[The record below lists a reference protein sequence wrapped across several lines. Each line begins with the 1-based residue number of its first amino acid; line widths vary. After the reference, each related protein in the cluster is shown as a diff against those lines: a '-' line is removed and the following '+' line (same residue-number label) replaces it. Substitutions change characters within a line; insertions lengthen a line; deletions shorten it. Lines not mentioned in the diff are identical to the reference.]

1 MIQLFEV
8 KRKIKKLKRED
19 KELIE
24 KYSEISIN
32 TREEILREYNTSE
45 SGISDE
51 EAEKIFTENGPNVVV
66 KNEKKSRLYFLFNS
80 FKDKFILILIVLAIV
95 NYFLSDAISTYII
108 LGIAVISA
116 LIRYFQDYSVY
127 KFNQE
132 LKSKMYT
139 TTHIL
144 RNGKE
149 EEIRVEKVVPGDIVK
164 LSAGAMIPA
173 DLILID
179 SKDLFVNQS
188 IFTGES
194 VPVEKIAQNGNGAKE
209 IFSISNI
216 CLMGSSVIS
225 GSATGVVINTGFN
238 TYLGRMSKEVE
249 NKKETTNFEQGMNNI
264 TKMLIK
270 YMVIVSIAVFVIYG
284 FIRKD
289 WIEAIL
295 FALSVAVGIT
305 PSMLPMI
312 VNVNLTRGTKVL
324 AKKKTLVKNINSIQ
338 NLGAID
344 MLCTDKTGTLTEDK
358 IVLQKYIDVNGNED
372 ISILEYAY
380 LNSYF
385 GTGMKNLVDRAIINY
400 GNDKN
405 MQCIVNE
412 YKKIDEIPFDYTRK
426 RMSVVVCNSKNN
438 GYRMLTKGALEE
450 ILKVC
455 DKVKYNGQIKI
466 LTPAFIEE
474 VEQKAKEYAVQGM
487 QVIAL
492 ASKREYRGINVF
504 NVSDEKDM
512 TFIGFVAFLDPA
524 KKDVKETL
532 SKLKKIGITTKI
544 LTGDNPYATGNICK
558 LVGIDNSK
566 ILLGTDIDEMNDE
579 ELAHKVEEISVFAR
593 MNPLQKERVVT
604 QLKKDGH
611 VVGYMGDGVNDSPSL
626 HVSDVGICVN
636 TATDIAKEAAD
647 IILLEKNLKVI
658 YNGVIEGRKVYGN
671 IIKYMKMALS
681 ADFGDVFSI
690 VIASIFLPFLPLLPI
705 QMLLQDFLYDI
716 SQIAIPYDDV
726 DKEFLEKPKKWSTKG
741 ISKFM
746 NVMGIT
752 SSIIDVIAFIGFWF
766 LFGYNAGKETF
777 FQTAWFVECLI
788 SETMIIHYVRTA
800 KKPFLESRANKWLTL
815 GTIATILGT
824 ILTPIILHNIPSF
837 HFEILPLSYYGF
849 VIVLLAIYSILV
861 EIIKKKYIK
870 KYGEWL

>member
-1 MIQLFEV
+1 MIQLFEI
-8 KRKIKKLKRED
+8 KKKIKKED
-19 KELIE
+19 NELLN
-24 KYSEISIN
+24 KYSEISKK
-32 TREEILREYNTSE
+32 TGEEVLKEYNASE
-45 SGISDE
+45 NGITE
-51 EAEKIFTENGPNVVV
+51 NKATELLEKNGPNVVV

-80 FKDKFILILIVLAIV
+80 FKDKFIIILIVLAVI
-95 NYFLSDAISTYII
+95 NYFLSDALSTYII

-132 LKSKMYT
+132 LKAKMYT
-139 TTHIL
+139 TTNVV
-144 RNGKE
+144 RGGKE
-149 EEIRVEKVVPGDIVK
+149 KEIRVEKVVPGDIVH
-164 LSAGAMIPA
+164 LSAGSMIPA
-173 DLILID
+173 DIMLID

-188 IFTGES
+188 VFTGES
-194 VPVEKIAQNGNGAKE
+194 VPVEKVAQNTNDAKE
-209 IFSISNI
+209 IFSIPNI
-216 CLMGSSVIS
+216 CLMGSSVVS
-225 GSATGVVINTGFN
+225 GRATGVVIDTGFT

-249 NKKETTNFEQGMNNI
+249 TKKEPTNFEKGMNNI
-264 TKMLIK
+264 TKMLIR
-270 YMVIVSIAVFVIYG
+270 YMLVVSVAVFVIYG

-289 WIEAIL
+289 WLEAIL

-344 MLCTDKTGTLTEDK
+344 VLCTDKTGTLTEDK

-372 ISILEYAY
+372 TSILEYAY

-385 GTGMKNLVDRAIINY
+385 GTGMKNLVDRAIIIY
-400 GNDKN
+400 GNEKN
-405 MQCIVNE
+405 VKEIVND
-412 YKKIDEIPFDYTRK
+412 YTKIDEIPFDYTRK
-426 RMSVVVCNSKNN
+426 RMSVVVKSNKNN
-438 GYRMLTKGALEE
+438 GYRMFTKGALEE

-455 DKVKYNGQIKI
+455 TKVKYNGHVNE
-466 LTPAFIEE
+466 LTPEMVEI

-487 QVIAL
+487 QVIAI
-492 ASKREYRGINVF
+492 ASKREYRGVNVF
-504 NVSDEKDM
+504 NVSDEANM

-524 KKDVKETL
+524 KKDAKTTL
-532 SKLKKIGITTKI
+532 KKLKSIGITTKI
-544 LTGDNPYATGNICK
+544 LTGDNPYAANNICN
-558 LVGIDNSK
+558 LVGLENTET
-566 ILLGTDIDEMNDE
+566 LLGTDIDKLSDE
-579 ELAHKVEEISVFAR
+579 ELAKKVEEVNVFAR
-593 MNPLQKERVVT
+593 MNPLQKERVVK
-604 QLKKDGH
+604 QLKNNGH

-626 HVSDVGICVN
+626 HIADVGISVN

-647 IILLEKNLKVI
+647 IILLERSLKVI
-658 YNGVIEGRKVYGN
+658 YEGVLEGRRVYGN

-681 ADFGDVFSI
+681 SDFGDVFSI

-752 SSIIDVIAFIGFWF
+752 SSLIDVLAFLGFWF
-766 LFGYNAGKETF
+766 LFGYNASKETF

-800 KKPFLESRANKWLTL
+800 KRPFIESRANKWLTL
-815 GTIATILGT
+815 GTFGTIIGT
-824 ILTPIILHNIPSF
+824 ILTPILLHNIPSF
-837 HFEILPLSYYGF
+837 HFEILPLKYYGF
-849 VIVLLAIYSILV
+849 VILLLAIYSVLV
-861 EIIKKKYIK
+861 EIIKKIYIK
-870 KYGEWL
+870 KNGEWL

>member
-1 MIQLFEV
+1 MIQLFEI
-8 KRKIKKLKRED
+8 KKKIKKED
-19 KELIE
+19 NELLN
-24 KYSEISIN
+24 KYSEISKK
-32 TREEILREYNTSE
+32 TGEEVLKVYNTSE
-45 SGISDE
+45 NGI
-51 EAEKIFTENGPNVVV
+51 TENKATELLGKNGPNVVV

-80 FKDKFILILIVLAIV
+80 FKDKFIIILIVLAVI
-95 NYFLSDAISTYII
+95 NYFLSDALSTYII

-132 LKSKMYT
+132 LKAKMYT
-139 TTHIL
+139 TTNVV
-144 RNGKE
+144 RGGKE
-149 EEIRVEKVVPGDIVK
+149 KEIRVEKVVPGDIVH
-164 LSAGAMIPA
+164 LSAGSMIPA
-173 DLILID
+173 DIMLID

-188 IFTGES
+188 VFTGES
-194 VPVEKIAQNGNGAKE
+194 VPVEKVAQNTNDAKE
-209 IFSISNI
+209 IFSISNV
-216 CLMGSSVIS
+216 CLMGSSVVS
-225 GSATGVVINTGFN
+225 GRATGVVIDTGFT

-249 NKKETTNFEQGMNNI
+249 TKKEPTNFEKGMNNI
-264 TKMLIK
+264 TKMLIR
-270 YMVIVSIAVFVIYG
+270 YMLVVSVAVFVIYG

-289 WIEAIL
+289 WLEAIL

-344 MLCTDKTGTLTEDK
+344 VLCTDKTGTLTEDK

-372 ISILEYAY
+372 TSILEYAY

-385 GTGMKNLVDRAIINY
+385 GTGMKNLVDRAIITY
-400 GNDKN
+400 GNEKN
-405 MQCIVNE
+405 VKEIVND
-412 YKKIDEIPFDYTRK
+412 YTKIDEIPFDYTRK
-426 RMSVVVCNSKNN
+426 RMSVVVKSNKNN
-438 GYRMLTKGALEE
+438 GYRMFTKGALEE

-455 DKVKYNGQIKI
+455 TKVKYNGQVNE
-466 LTPAFIEE
+466 LTPEMVEI

-487 QVIAL
+487 QVIAI
-492 ASKREYRGINVF
+492 ASKREYRGVNVF
-504 NVSDEKDM
+504 NVSDEANM

-524 KKDVKETL
+524 KKDVKSTL
-532 SKLKKIGITTKI
+532 KKLKNIGITTKI
-544 LTGDNPYATGNICK
+544 LTGDNPYAANNICN
-558 LVGIDNSK
+558 LVGLENK
-566 ILLGTDIDEMNDE
+566 ETLLGTDIDKMSDE
-579 ELAHKVEEISVFAR
+579 ELAKKVEEVNVFAR
-593 MNPLQKERVVT
+593 MNPLQKERIVK
-604 QLKKDGH
+604 QLKNNGH

-626 HVSDVGICVN
+626 HIADVGISVN

-647 IILLEKNLKVI
+647 IILLERSLKVI
-658 YNGVIEGRKVYGN
+658 YEGVLEGRRVYGN

-681 ADFGDVFSI
+681 SDFGDVFSI

-752 SSIIDVIAFIGFWF
+752 SSLIDVLAFLGFWF
-766 LFGYNAGKETF
+766 LFGYNASKETF

-800 KKPFLESRANKWLTL
+800 KRPFIESRANKWLTL
-815 GTIATILGT
+815 GTFGTIIGT
-824 ILTPIILHNIPSF
+824 ILTPILLHNIPSF
-837 HFEILPLSYYGF
+837 HFEILPLKYYGF
-849 VIVLLAIYSILV
+849 VILLLAIYSVLV
-861 EIIKKKYIK
+861 EIIKKIYIK
-870 KYGEWL
+870 KNGEWL

>member
-1 MIQLFEV
+1 MWQR
-8 KRKIKKLKRED
+8 KKKIKKED
-19 KELIE
+19 NELLN
-24 KYSEISIN
+24 KYSEISKK
-32 TREEILREYNTSE
+32 TKEEVLKEYNTSE
-45 SGISDE
+45 NGITE
-51 EAEKIFTENGPNVVV
+51 NKATELLEKNGPNVVV

-80 FKDKFILILIVLAIV
+80 FKDKFIIILIVLAVI
-95 NYFLSDAISTYII
+95 NYFLSDALSTYII

-132 LKSKMYT
+132 LKAKMYT
-139 TTHIL
+139 TTNVV
-144 RNGKE
+144 RGGKE
-149 EEIRVEKVVPGDIVK
+149 KEIRVEKVVPGDIVH
-164 LSAGAMIPA
+164 LSAGSMIPA
-173 DLILID
+173 DIMLID

-188 IFTGES
+188 VFTGES
-194 VPVEKIAQNGNGAKE
+194 VPVEKVAQNTNDAKE
-209 IFSISNI
+209 IFSIPNI
-216 CLMGSSVIS
+216 CLMGSSVVS
-225 GSATGVVINTGFN
+225 GRATGVVIDTGFT

-249 NKKETTNFEQGMNNI
+249 TKKEPTNFEKGMNNI
-264 TKMLIK
+264 TKMLIR
-270 YMVIVSIAVFVIYG
+270 YMLVVSIAVFVIYG

-289 WIEAIL
+289 WLEAIL

-344 MLCTDKTGTLTEDK
+344 VLCTDKTGTLTEDK

-372 ISILEYAY
+372 TSILEYAY

-385 GTGMKNLVDRAIINY
+385 GTGMKNLVDRAIIIY
-400 GNDKN
+400 GNEKN
-405 MQCIVNE
+405 VKEIVND
-412 YKKIDEIPFDYTRK
+412 YTKIDEIPFDYTRK
-426 RMSVVVCNSKNN
+426 RMSVVVRSNKNN
-438 GYRMLTKGALEE
+438 GYRMFTKGALEE

-455 DKVKYNGQIKI
+455 TKVKYNGHVNE
-466 LTPAFIEE
+466 LTPEMVEI

-487 QVIAL
+487 QVIAI
-492 ASKREYRGINVF
+492 ASKREYRGVNVF
-504 NVSDEKDM
+504 NVSDEANM

-524 KKDVKETL
+524 KKDVKSTL
-532 SKLKKIGITTKI
+532 KKLKNIGITTKI
-544 LTGDNPYATGNICK
+544 LTGDNPYAANNICN
-558 LVGIDNSK
+558 LVGLENTET
-566 ILLGTDIDEMNDE
+566 LLGTDIDKMSDE
-579 ELAHKVEEISVFAR
+579 ELAKKVEEVNVFAR
-593 MNPLQKERVVT
+593 MNPLQKERVVK
-604 QLKKDGH
+604 QLKNNGH

-626 HVSDVGICVN
+626 HIADVGISVN

-647 IILLEKNLKVI
+647 IILLERSLKVI
-658 YNGVIEGRKVYGN
+658 YEGVLEGRRVYGN

-681 ADFGDVFSI
+681 SDFGDVFSI

-752 SSIIDVIAFIGFWF
+752 SSLIDVLAFLGFWF
-766 LFGYNAGKETF
+766 LFGYNASKETF

-800 KKPFLESRANKWLTL
+800 KRPFIESRANKWLTL
-815 GTIATILGT
+815 GTFGTIIGT
-824 ILTPIILHNIPSF
+824 ILTPILLHNIPSF
-837 HFEILPLSYYGF
+837 HFEILPLKYYGF
-849 VIVLLAIYSILV
+849 VILLLAIYSVLV
-861 EIIKKKYIK
+861 EIIKKIYIK
-870 KYGEWL
+870 KNGEWL

>member
-1 MIQLFEV
+1 MIQLFEI
-8 KRKIKKLKRED
+8 KKKIKKED
-19 KELIE
+19 NELLN
-24 KYSEISIN
+24 KYSEISKKTN
-32 TREEILREYNTSE
+32 EEVLKEYNTSE
-45 SGISDE
+45 NGITE
-51 EAEKIFTENGPNVVV
+51 NKATELLEKNGPNVVV

-80 FKDKFILILIVLAIV
+80 FKDKFIIILIVLAVI
-95 NYFLSDAISTYII
+95 NYCLSDALSTYII

-132 LKSKMYT
+132 LKAKMYT
-139 TTHIL
+139 TTNVV
-144 RNGKE
+144 RGGKE
-149 EEIRVEKVVPGDIVK
+149 KEIRVEKVVPGDIVH
-164 LSAGAMIPA
+164 LSAGSMIPA
-173 DLILID
+173 DIMLID

-188 IFTGES
+188 VFTGES
-194 VPVEKIAQNGNGAKE
+194 VPVEKVAQNTNDAKE
-209 IFSISNI
+209 IFSISNV
-216 CLMGSSVIS
+216 CLMGSSVVS
-225 GSATGVVINTGFN
+225 GRATGVVIDTGFT

-249 NKKETTNFEQGMNNI
+249 TKKEPTNFEKGMNNI
-264 TKMLIK
+264 TKMLIR
-270 YMVIVSIAVFVIYG
+270 YMLVVSVAVFVIYG

-289 WIEAIL
+289 WLEAIL

-344 MLCTDKTGTLTEDK
+344 VLCTDKTGTLTEDK

-372 ISILEYAY
+372 TSILEYAY

-385 GTGMKNLVDRAIINY
+385 GTGMKNLVDRAIITY
-400 GNDKN
+400 GNEKN
-405 MQCIVNE
+405 VKEIVND
-412 YKKIDEIPFDYTRK
+412 YTKIDEIPFDYTRK
-426 RMSVVVCNSKNN
+426 RMSVVVKSNKNN
-438 GYRMLTKGALEE
+438 GYRMFTKGALEE

-455 DKVKYNGQIKI
+455 TKVKYNGQVNE
-466 LTPAFIEE
+466 LTPEMVEI

-487 QVIAL
+487 QVIAI
-492 ASKREYRGINVF
+492 ASKREYRGVNVF
-504 NVSDEKDM
+504 NVSDEANM

-524 KKDVKETL
+524 KKDVKSTL
-532 SKLKKIGITTKI
+532 KKLKNIGITTKI
-544 LTGDNPYATGNICK
+544 LTGDNPYAANNICN
-558 LVGIDNSK
+558 LVGLENK
-566 ILLGTDIDEMNDE
+566 ETLLGTDIDKMSDE
-579 ELAHKVEEISVFAR
+579 ELAKKVEEVNVFAR
-593 MNPLQKERVVT
+593 MKKKKKERIVK
-604 QLKKDGH
+604 QLKNNGH

-626 HVSDVGICVN
+626 HIADVGISVN

-647 IILLEKNLKVI
+647 IILLERSLKVI
-658 YNGVIEGRKVYGN
+658 YEGVLEGRRVYGN

-681 ADFGDVFSI
+681 SDFGDVFSI

-752 SSIIDVIAFIGFWF
+752 SSLIDVLAFLGFWF
-766 LFGYNAGKETF
+766 LFGYNASKETF

-800 KKPFLESRANKWLTL
+800 KRPFIESRANKWLTL
-815 GTIATILGT
+815 GTFGTIIGT
-824 ILTPIILHNIPSF
+824 ILTPILLHNIPSF
-837 HFEILPLSYYGF
+837 HFEILPLKYYGF
-849 VIVLLAIYSILV
+849 VILLLAIYSVLV
-861 EIIKKKYIK
+861 EIIKKIYIK
-870 KYGEWL
+870 KNGEWL

>member
-1 MIQLFEV
+1 MIQLFEI
-8 KRKIKKLKRED
+8 KKKIKKED
-19 KELIE
+19 NELLN
-24 KYSEISIN
+24 KYSEISKK
-32 TREEILREYNTSE
+32 TGEEVLKEYNTSE
-45 SGISDE
+45 NGITE
-51 EAEKIFTENGPNVVV
+51 NKATELLEKNGPNVVV

-80 FKDKFILILIVLAIV
+80 FKDKFIIILIVLAVI
-95 NYFLSDAISTYII
+95 NYFLSDALSTYII

-132 LKSKMYT
+132 LKAKMYT
-139 TTHIL
+139 TTNVV
-144 RNGKE
+144 RGGKE
-149 EEIRVEKVVPGDIVK
+149 KEIRVEKVVPGDIVH
-164 LSAGAMIPA
+164 LSAGSMIPA
-173 DLILID
+173 DIMLID

-188 IFTGES
+188 VFTGES
-194 VPVEKIAQNGNGAKE
+194 VPVEKVAQNTNDAKE
-209 IFSISNI
+209 IFSIPNI
-216 CLMGSSVIS
+216 CLMGSSVVS
-225 GSATGVVINTGFN
+225 GRATGVVIDTGFT

-249 NKKETTNFEQGMNNI
+249 TKKEPTNFEKGMNNI
-264 TKMLIK
+264 TKMLIR
-270 YMVIVSIAVFVIYG
+270 YMLVVSVAVFVIYG

-289 WIEAIL
+289 WLEAIL

-344 MLCTDKTGTLTEDK
+344 VLCTDKTGTLTEDK
-358 IVLQKYIDVNGNED
+358 MVLQKYIDVNGNED
-372 ISILEYAY
+372 TSILEYAY

-385 GTGMKNLVDRAIINY
+385 GTGMKNLVDRAIITY
-400 GNDKN
+400 GNEKN
-405 MQCIVNE
+405 VKEIVND
-412 YKKIDEIPFDYTRK
+412 YTKIDEIPFDYTRK
-426 RMSVVVCNSKNN
+426 RMSVVVKSNKNN
-438 GYRMLTKGALEE
+438 GYRMFTKGALEE

-455 DKVKYNGQIKI
+455 TKVKYNGHVNE
-466 LTPAFIEE
+466 LTPEMVEI

-487 QVIAL
+487 QVIAI
-492 ASKREYRGINVF
+492 ASKREYRGVNAF
-504 NVSDEKDM
+504 NVSDEANM

-524 KKDVKETL
+524 KKDAKVTL
-532 SKLKKIGITTKI
+532 KKLKSIGITTKI
-544 LTGDNPYATGNICK
+544 LTGDNPYAANNICN
-558 LVGIDNSK
+558 LVGLENTET
-566 ILLGTDIDEMNDE
+566 LLGTDIDKLSDE
-579 ELAHKVEEISVFAR
+579 ELAKKVEEVNVFAR
-593 MNPLQKERVVT
+593 MNPLQKERVVK
-604 QLKKDGH
+604 QLKNNGH

-626 HVSDVGICVN
+626 HIADVGISVN

-647 IILLEKNLKVI
+647 IILLERSLKVI
-658 YNGVIEGRKVYGN
+658 YEGVLEGRRVYGN

-681 ADFGDVFSI
+681 SDFGDVFSI

-752 SSIIDVIAFIGFWF
+752 SSLIDVLAFLGFWF
-766 LFGYNAGKETF
+766 LFGYNASKETF

-800 KKPFLESRANKWLTL
+800 KRPFIESRANKWLTL
-815 GTIATILGT
+815 GTFGTIIGT
-824 ILTPIILHNIPSF
+824 ILTPILLHNIPSF
-837 HFEILPLSYYGF
+837 HFEILPLKYYGF
-849 VIVLLAIYSILV
+849 VILLLAIYSVLV
-861 EIIKKKYIK
+861 EIIKKIYIK
-870 KYGEWL
+870 KNGEWL

>member
-8 KRKIKKLKRED
+8 KKKTKKED
-19 KELIE
+19 NELLN
-24 KYSEISIN
+24 KYSEISKK
-32 TREEILREYNTSE
+32 TKEEVLKEYNTSE
-45 SGISDE
+45 SGI
-51 EAEKIFTENGPNVVV
+51 TENKASELLGQNGPNVVV

-80 FKDKFILILIVLAIV
+80 FKDKFIIILIVLAVI
-95 NYFLSDAISTYII
+95 NYFLSDALSTYII

-132 LKSKMYT
+132 LKAKMYT
-139 TTHIL
+139 TTNVV
-144 RNGKE
+144 RGGKE
-149 EEIRVEKVVPGDIVK
+149 KEIRVEKVVPGDIVH
-164 LSAGAMIPA
+164 LSAGSMIPA
-173 DLILID
+173 DIMLID

-188 IFTGES
+188 VFTGES
-194 VPVEKIAQNGNGAKE
+194 VPVEKVAQNTNDAKE
-209 IFSISNI
+209 IFSIPNI
-216 CLMGSSVIS
+216 CLMGSSVVS
-225 GSATGVVINTGFN
+225 GRATGVVIDTGFT

-249 NKKETTNFEQGMNNI
+249 TKKEPTNFEKGMNNI
-264 TKMLIK
+264 TKMLIR
-270 YMVIVSIAVFVIYG
+270 YMLVVSVAVFVIYG

-289 WIEAIL
+289 WLEAIL

-344 MLCTDKTGTLTEDK
+344 VLCTDKTGTLTEDK

-372 ISILEYAY
+372 TSILEYAY

-385 GTGMKNLVDRAIINY
+385 GTGMKNLVDRAIIIY
-400 GNDKN
+400 GNEKN
-405 MQCIVNE
+405 VKEIVND
-412 YKKIDEIPFDYTRK
+412 YTKIDEIPFDYTRK
-426 RMSVVVCNSKNN
+426 RMSVVVKSNKNN
-438 GYRMLTKGALEE
+438 GYRMFTKGALEE

-455 DKVKYNGQIKI
+455 TKVKYNGHVNE
-466 LTPAFIEE
+466 LTPEMVEI

-487 QVIAL
+487 QVIAI
-492 ASKREYRGINVF
+492 ASKREYRGVNVF
-504 NVSDEKDM
+504 NVSDEANM

-524 KKDVKETL
+524 KKDVKSTL
-532 SKLKKIGITTKI
+532 KKLKNIGITTKI
-544 LTGDNPYATGNICK
+544 LTGDNPYAANNICN
-558 LVGIDNSK
+558 LVGLENTET
-566 ILLGTDIDEMNDE
+566 LLGTDIDKMSDE
-579 ELAHKVEEISVFAR
+579 ELAKKVEEVNVFAR
-593 MNPLQKERVVT
+593 MNPLQKERVVK
-604 QLKKDGH
+604 QLKNNGH

-626 HVSDVGICVN
+626 HIADVGISVN

-647 IILLEKNLKVI
+647 IILLERSLKVI
-658 YNGVIEGRKVYGN
+658 YEGVLEGRRVYGN

-681 ADFGDVFSI
+681 SDFGDVFSI

-752 SSIIDVIAFIGFWF
+752 SSLIDVLAFLGFWF
-766 LFGYNAGKETF
+766 LFGYNASKETF

-800 KKPFLESRANKWLTL
+800 KRPFIESRANKWLTL
-815 GTIATILGT
+815 GTFGTIVGT
-824 ILTPIILHNIPSF
+824 ILTPILLHNIPSF
-837 HFEILPLSYYGF
+837 HFEILPLKYYGF
-849 VIVLLAIYSILV
+849 VILLLAIYSVLV
-861 EIIKKKYIK
+861 EIIKKIYIK
-870 KYGEWL
+870 KNGEWL

>member
-1 MIQLFEV
+1 MIQLFEI
-8 KRKIKKLKRED
+8 KKKIKKED
-19 KELIE
+19 NELLN
-24 KYSEISIN
+24 KYSEISKKTN
-32 TREEILREYNTSE
+32 EEVLKEYNTSE
-45 SGISDE
+45 NGITENKATDLL
-51 EAEKIFTENGPNVVV
+51 EKNGPNVVV

-80 FKDKFILILIVLAIV
+80 FKDKFIIILIVLAVI
-95 NYFLSDAISTYII
+95 NYFLSDALSTYII

-132 LKSKMYT
+132 LKAKMYT
-139 TTHIL
+139 TTNVV
-144 RNGKE
+144 RGGKE
-149 EEIRVEKVVPGDIVK
+149 KEIRVEKVVPGDIVH
-164 LSAGAMIPA
+164 LSAGSMIPA
-173 DLILID
+173 DIMLID

-188 IFTGES
+188 VFTGES
-194 VPVEKIAQNGNGAKE
+194 VPVEKVAQNTNDAKE
-209 IFSISNI
+209 IFSIPNI
-216 CLMGSSVIS
+216 CLMGSSVVS
-225 GSATGVVINTGFN
+225 GRATGVVIDTGFT

-249 NKKETTNFEQGMNNI
+249 TKKEPTNFEKGMNNI
-264 TKMLIK
+264 TKMLIR
-270 YMVIVSIAVFVIYG
+270 YMLVVSVAVFVIYG

-289 WIEAIL
+289 WLEAIL

-344 MLCTDKTGTLTEDK
+344 VLCTDKTGTLTEDK

-372 ISILEYAY
+372 TSILEYAY

-385 GTGMKNLVDRAIINY
+385 GTGMKNLVDRAIIIY
-400 GNDKN
+400 GNEKN
-405 MQCIVNE
+405 VKEIVND
-412 YKKIDEIPFDYTRK
+412 YTKIDEIPFDYTRK
-426 RMSVVVCNSKNN
+426 RMSVVVKSNKNN
-438 GYRMLTKGALEE
+438 GYRMFTKGALEE

-455 DKVKYNGQIKI
+455 TKVKYNGHVNE
-466 LTPAFIEE
+466 LTPEMVEI

-487 QVIAL
+487 QVIAI
-492 ASKREYRGINVF
+492 ASKREYRGVNVF
-504 NVSDEKDM
+504 NVSDEANM

-524 KKDVKETL
+524 KKDVKSTL
-532 SKLKKIGITTKI
+532 KKLKNIGITTKI
-544 LTGDNPYATGNICK
+544 LTGDNPYAANNICN
-558 LVGIDNSK
+558 LVGLENK
-566 ILLGTDIDEMNDE
+566 ETLLGTDIDKMSDE
-579 ELAHKVEEISVFAR
+579 ELAKKVEEVNVFAR
-593 MNPLQKERVVT
+593 MNPLQKERVVK
-604 QLKKDGH
+604 QLKNNGH

-626 HVSDVGICVN
+626 HIADVGISVN

-647 IILLEKNLKVI
+647 IILLERSLKVI
-658 YNGVIEGRKVYGN
+658 YEGVLEGRRVYGN

-681 ADFGDVFSI
+681 SDFGDVFSI

-752 SSIIDVIAFIGFWF
+752 SSLIDVLAFLGFWF
-766 LFGYNAGKETF
+766 LFGYNASKETF

-800 KKPFLESRANKWLTL
+800 KRPFIESRANKWLTL
-815 GTIATILGT
+815 GTFGTIIGT
-824 ILTPIILHNIPSF
+824 ILTPILLHNIPSF
-837 HFEILPLSYYGF
+837 HFEILPLKYYGF
-849 VIVLLAIYSILV
+849 VILLLAIYSVLV
-861 EIIKKKYIK
+861 EIIKKIYIK
-870 KYGEWL
+870 KNGEWL

>member
-1 MIQLFEV
+1 MIQLFEI
-8 KRKIKKLKRED
+8 KKKIKKED
-19 KELIE
+19 NELLN
-24 KYSEISIN
+24 KYSEISKK
-32 TREEILREYNTSE
+32 TKEEVLKEYNTSE
-45 SGISDE
+45 NGITE
-51 EAEKIFTENGPNVVV
+51 NKATELLEKNGPNVVV

-80 FKDKFILILIVLAIV
+80 FKDKFIIILIVLAII
-95 NYFLSDAISTYII
+95 NYFLSDALSTYII

-132 LKSKMYT
+132 LKAKMYT
-139 TTHIL
+139 TTNVV
-144 RNGKE
+144 RGGKE
-149 EEIRVEKVVPGDIVK
+149 KEIRVEKVVPGDIVH
-164 LSAGAMIPA
+164 LSAGSMIPA
-173 DLILID
+173 DIMLID

-188 IFTGES
+188 VFTGES
-194 VPVEKIAQNGNGAKE
+194 VPVEKVAQNTNDAKE
-209 IFSISNI
+209 IFSIPNI
-216 CLMGSSVIS
+216 CLMGSSVVS
-225 GSATGVVINTGFN
+225 GRATGVVINTGFT

-249 NKKETTNFEQGMNNI
+249 TKKEPTNFEKGMNNI
-264 TKMLIK
+264 TKMLIR
-270 YMVIVSIAVFVIYG
+270 YMLVVSVAVFVIYG

-289 WIEAIL
+289 WLEAIL

-344 MLCTDKTGTLTEDK
+344 VLCTDKTGTLTEDK

-372 ISILEYAY
+372 TSILEYAY

-385 GTGMKNLVDRAIINY
+385 GTGMKNLVDRAIIIY
-400 GNDKN
+400 GNEKN
-405 MQCIVNE
+405 VKEIVND
-412 YKKIDEIPFDYTRK
+412 YTKIDEIPFDYTRK
-426 RMSVVVCNSKNN
+426 RMSVVVKSNKNN
-438 GYRMLTKGALEE
+438 GYRMFTKGALEE

-455 DKVKYNGQIKI
+455 TKVKYNGHVNE
-466 LTPAFIEE
+466 LTPEMVEI

-487 QVIAL
+487 QVIAI
-492 ASKREYRGINVF
+492 ASKREYRGVNVF
-504 NVSDEKDM
+504 NVSDEANM

-524 KKDVKETL
+524 KKDVKSTL
-532 SKLKKIGITTKI
+532 KKLKNIGITTKI
-544 LTGDNPYATGNICK
+544 LTGDNPYAANNICN
-558 LVGIDNSK
+558 LVGLENTET
-566 ILLGTDIDEMNDE
+566 LLGTDIDKMSDE
-579 ELAHKVEEISVFAR
+579 ELAKKVEEVNVFAR
-593 MNPLQKERVVT
+593 MNPLQKERVVK
-604 QLKKDGH
+604 QLKNNGH

-626 HVSDVGICVN
+626 HIADVGISVN

-647 IILLEKNLKVI
+647 IILLERSLKVI
-658 YNGVIEGRKVYGN
+658 YEGVLEGRRVYGN

-681 ADFGDVFSI
+681 SDFGDVFSI

-752 SSIIDVIAFIGFWF
+752 SSLIDVLAFLGFWF

-800 KKPFLESRANKWLTL
+800 KRPFIESRANKWLTL
-815 GTIATILGT
+815 GTFGTIIGT
-824 ILTPIILHNIPSF
+824 ILTPILLHNIPSF
-837 HFEILPLSYYGF
+837 HFEILPLKYYGF
-849 VIVLLAIYSILV
+849 VILLLAIYSVLV
-861 EIIKKKYIK
+861 EIIKKIYIK
-870 KYGEWL
+870 KNGEWL

>member
-1 MIQLFEV
+1 MIQLFEI
-8 KRKIKKLKRED
+8 KKKIKKED
-19 KELIE
+19 NELLN
-24 KYSEISIN
+24 KYSEISRK
-32 TREEILREYNTSE
+32 TGEEVLEEYNTSE
-45 SGISDE
+45 NGITE
-51 EAEKIFTENGPNVVV
+51 NKATELLEKNGPNVVV

-80 FKDKFILILIVLAIV
+80 FKDKFIIILIAL
-95 NYFLSDAISTYII
+95 STYII

-132 LKSKMYT
+132 LKAKMYT
-139 TTHIL
+139 TTNVV
-144 RNGKE
+144 RGGKE
-149 EEIRVEKVVPGDIVK
+149 KEIRVEKVVPGDIVH
-164 LSAGAMIPA
+164 LSAGSMIPA
-173 DLILID
+173 DLMLID

-188 IFTGES
+188 VFTGES
-194 VPVEKIAQNGNGAKE
+194 VPVEKVAQSTNDAKE
-209 IFSISNI
+209 IFSISNV
-216 CLMGSSVIS
+216 CLMGSSVVS
-225 GSATGVVINTGFN
+225 GGATGVAIDTGFT

-249 NKKETTNFEQGMNNI
+249 TKKEPTNFEKGMNNI
-264 TKMLIK
+264 TKMLIR
-270 YMVIVSIAVFVIYG
+270 YMIVVSVAVFVIYG

-289 WIEAIL
+289 WLEAIL

-344 MLCTDKTGTLTEDK
+344 VLCTDKTGTLTEDK

-372 ISILEYAY
+372 TSILEYAY

-385 GTGMKNLVDRAIINY
+385 GTGMKNLVDRAIIIY
-400 GNDKN
+400 GNEKN
-405 MQCIVNE
+405 VKEIVND
-412 YKKIDEIPFDYTRK
+412 YTKIDEIPFDYTRK
-426 RMSVVVCNSKNN
+426 RMSVVVKSNKNN
-438 GYRMLTKGALEE
+438 GYRMFTKGALEE

-455 DKVKYNGQIKI
+455 TKVKYNGHVNE
-466 LTPAFIEE
+466 LTPEMIEI

-487 QVIAL
+487 QVIAI
-492 ASKREYRGINVF
+492 ASKREYRGVNVF
-504 NVSDEKDM
+504 NVSDEANM

-524 KKDVKETL
+524 KKDVKSTL
-532 SKLKKIGITTKI
+532 KKLKNIGITTKI
-544 LTGDNPYATGNICK
+544 LTGDNPYAANNICN
-558 LVGIDNSK
+558 LVGLENTET
-566 ILLGTDIDEMNDE
+566 LLGTDIDKMSDE
-579 ELAHKVEEISVFAR
+579 ELAKKVEEVNVFAR
-593 MNPLQKERVVT
+593 MNPLQKERVVK
-604 QLKKDGH
+604 QLKNNGH

-626 HVSDVGICVN
+626 HIADVGISVN

-647 IILLEKNLKVI
+647 IILLERSLKVI
-658 YNGVIEGRKVYGN
+658 YEGVLEGRRVYGN

-681 ADFGDVFSI
+681 SDFGDVFSI

-752 SSIIDVIAFIGFWF
+752 SSLIDVLAFLGFWF
-766 LFGYNAGKETF
+766 LFGYNASKETF

-800 KKPFLESRANKWLTL
+800 KRPFIESRANKWLTL
-815 GTIATILGT
+815 GTFGTIIGT
-824 ILTPIILHNIPSF
+824 ILTPILLHNIPSF
-837 HFEILPLSYYGF
+837 HFEILPLKYYGF
-849 VIVLLAIYSILV
+849 VILLLAIYSVLV
-861 EIIKKKYIK
+861 EIIKKIYIK
-870 KYGEWL
+870 KNGEWL